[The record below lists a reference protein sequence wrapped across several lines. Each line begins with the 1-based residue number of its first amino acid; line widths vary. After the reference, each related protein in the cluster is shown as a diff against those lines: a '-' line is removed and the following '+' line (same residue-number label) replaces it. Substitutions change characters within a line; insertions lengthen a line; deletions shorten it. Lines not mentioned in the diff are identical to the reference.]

1 MSNFSKNLRHI
12 RKLNDWSQEQLSIE
26 LDITRARVG
35 SYEEGRS
42 EPGIEALIHISKVLH
57 VSIDNLLKHDL
68 TKSKQLPSVKI
79 GNDRLLFPIVVDSE
93 DNDLIEIISARA
105 SAGYLNG
112 YADPEFIESLQKM
125 KLPFV
130 PAGKHRAFPIKGD
143 SMPPLNTGSYVIGR
157 YVEDFKDLK
166 EGNTYVVLSKSE
178 GIVYK
183 RIYPEK
189 NNYIT
194 LSSDNPQYE
203 SYKIH
208 KGEILE
214 LWEYTCSI
222 QTGNYK
228 EDELNLKSIMNM
240 LRDLKVELKS
250 IKKKPN

>member
-12 RKLNDWSQEQLSIE
+12 RKLNDWSQEQLALE
-26 LDITRARVG
+26 LDITRARIG

-42 EPGIEALIHISKVLH
+42 EPGIEMLIQISKKLN

-68 TKSKQLPSVKI
+68 SRGRSLPSVKI
-79 GNDRLLFPIVVDSE
+79 GNDRLLFPIVVDE
-93 DNDLIEIISARA
+93 DDNDFIEIITAKA

-112 YADPEFIESLQKM
+112 YADPEYIEGLQKM

-130 PAGKHRAFPIKGD
+130 PTGKHRAFPIKGD
-143 SMPPLNTGSYVIGR
+143 SMPPLNSGSYVIGR
-157 YVEDFKDLK
+157 YVEDIKDVR
-166 EGNTYVVLSKSE
+166 EGNTYVILSKTE

-183 RIYPEK
+183 RVYPDK
-189 NNYIT
+189 NHYLT

-203 SYKIH
+203 PYKIH
-208 KGEILE
+208 KADVLE
-214 LWEYTCSI
+214 LWEYTCAI
-222 QTGNYK
+222 QTGNYH
-228 EDELNLKSIMNM
+228 EDELNLNSIMNM